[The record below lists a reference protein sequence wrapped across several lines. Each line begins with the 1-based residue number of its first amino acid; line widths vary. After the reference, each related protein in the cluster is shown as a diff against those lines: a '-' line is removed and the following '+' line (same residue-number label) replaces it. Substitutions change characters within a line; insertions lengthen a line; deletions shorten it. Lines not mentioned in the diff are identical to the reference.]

1 MLSSRAMSPG
11 LSRLV
16 TATVVN
22 VSHAVKNPTAA
33 QPSEEKIQIPST
45 GYEALFKSVNG
56 FAPAS
61 TNKMFGNVSKRF
73 LFLLY

>member
-22 VSHAVKNPTAA
+22 VSHTVKNPTVA
-33 QPSEEKIQIPST
+33 QQTKEKSQIPST
-45 GYEALFKSVNG
+45 GYDALFQSVNG
-56 FAPAS
+56 LAPAS
-61 TNKMFGNVSKRF
+61 TNKMFGNASKCF
-73 LFLLY
+73 LFLL